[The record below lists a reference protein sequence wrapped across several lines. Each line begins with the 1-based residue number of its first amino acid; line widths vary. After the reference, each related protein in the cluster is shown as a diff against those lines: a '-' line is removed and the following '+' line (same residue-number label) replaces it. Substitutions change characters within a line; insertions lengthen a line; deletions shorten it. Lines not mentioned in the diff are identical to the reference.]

1 MHFWIV
7 LIVLIPLIYGL
18 FISIKKWLSSAQ
30 YSRKLWKIGI
40 GLVPPLNLGC
50 VSLILYVPAICWLEF
65 SSVCKPSAKNSH
77 KISQFAGDAKCDTV
91 LKFLTFIIVLIFEG
105 NLPSHFANVSKNSI
119 SPQNL
124 KGVHHHVLPVFLLS
138 SVVNF
143 NSTLEGD
150 SPSYFAFVLTILILL
165 WNSKT
170 DHHRISILFRM
181 QNEGKKSNSFCKE
194 TFPLFH
200 LQLWRFVKFWHQNK
214 GNFCK

>member
-1 MHFWIV
+1 M
-7 LIVLIPLIYGL
+7 
-18 FISIKKWLSSAQ
+18 K
-30 YSRKLWKIGI
+30 
-40 GLVPPLNLGC
+40 
-50 VSLILYVPAICWLEF
+50 AICRHILPLFQKIRFQFKFRRWLAVSF
-65 SSVCKPSAKNSH
+65 HHSIS
-77 KISQFAGDAKCDTV
+77 KI
-91 LKFLTFIIVLIFEG
+91 
-105 NLPSHFANVSKNSI
+105 SI

-200 LQLWRFVKFWHQNK
+200 LQLWRFVKFWHRNK
-214 GNFCK
+214 VNFRESMEKQRRLIRLKWHQILTAIQRRKMSSFKEVASLSFCHCFSLNNHLKFDLEIFRIL